1 MQFMD
6 SRIHALIRMH
16 RLAVGI
22 ATVVFTAAL
31 AATIATGAAIAKP
44 VVLGAAA
51 PATPACPGDPCE
63 AIGRTTGFQTML
75 GKKKNPFAAPSAG
88 RVVAWSIKLSAPQ
101 ASQTD
106 FFTEFFGGPPR
117 ARLSI
122 LKPIQKQ
129 IKRGRPFYKLK
140 SQGPVEEL
148 TPWLGTTTTF
158 TLQQPLTVAEGQIVA
173 LTVPT
178 WAPAFAVNLG
188 DEMVWRGSRKKGKC
202 TTREDIKAG
211 RPHETPGQER
221 LYGCSYKTARLLYS
235 ATLVPSA
242 APPKKKKKPPADEDR
257 PQRQ

>member
-1 MQFMD
+1 MQFME
-6 SRIHALIRMH
+6 SRTHALIRLH
-16 RLAVGI
+16 RLAVAV
-22 ATVVFTAAL
+22 ATLVFAAVL
-31 AATIATGAAIAKP
+31 AATIATGAAVAKP

-75 GKKKNPFAAPSAG
+75 GKKRNPFAARSAG

-101 ASQTD
+101 ASQTE

-122 LKPIQKQ
+122 LKPIRKQ
-129 IKRGRPFYKLK
+129 IKRGKPFYKLK

-148 TPWLGTTTTF
+148 TPFLGTTTTF
-158 TLQQPLTVAEGQIVA
+158 TLQQPLTVAEGQVVA

-188 DEMVWRGSRKKGKC
+188 DTMVWRGSRKKGKC

-211 RPHETPGQER
+211 RPHETLGQDR

-235 ATLVPSA
+235 ATMVPTGGT
-242 APPKKKKKPPADEDR
+242 KKKKRPADEG
-257 PQRQ
+257 QRQRAQ